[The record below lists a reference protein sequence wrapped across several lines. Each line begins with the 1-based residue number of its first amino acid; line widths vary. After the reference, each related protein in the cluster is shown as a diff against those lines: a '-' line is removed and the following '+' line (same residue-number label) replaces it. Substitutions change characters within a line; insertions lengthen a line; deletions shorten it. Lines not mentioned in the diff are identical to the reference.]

1 MQYRPLGKTSLT
13 VSALG
18 LGCAPMSRTNAPL
31 DDGESAATIRRALEL
46 GVTFF
51 DTSDVYGAGHNETL
65 VGQALKG
72 HRGKVVLA
80 TKWGSI
86 FLPSGERGR
95 DGSPE
100 NAARSC
106 EASLRR
112 LQTDIIDIY
121 YLHRLDPAVP
131 LEESV
136 GGMARLVEAGKVR
149 YLGMSASTPAE
160 LRRAHAVHPITVLES
175 EYSLFV
181 RNAELEVLPLCRQ
194 LGIDYVPY
202 APLWRG
208 VIAGTYYRNQVV
220 HAGDTSGNKERWG
233 ERDAA
238 FLRPV
243 RELAESRQATTAQ
256 IALAW
261 LLAKGPDIHPIP
273 GTRRRRYLEENMQS
287 ADLALTARDVA
298 MLDAAFPIGLAAKA
312 REDA

>member
-1 MQYRPLGKTSLT
+1 MQYRRLGKTPLS

-18 LGCAPMSRTNAPL
+18 LGCAPMSRNNAPI
-31 DDGESAATIRRALEL
+31 DDVESVATIHRALDL

-51 DTSDVYGAGHNETL
+51 DTSDVYGGGHNETI

-72 HRGKVVLA
+72 QRHKVVLA

-95 DGSPE
+95 DGTPA

-112 LQTDIIDIY
+112 LQTDVIDIY

-131 LEESV
+131 LEDSV
-136 GGMARLVEAGKVR
+136 GGMARLVESGKVR
-149 YLGMSASTPAE
+149 YLGMSASSPAE
-160 LRRAHAVHPITVLES
+160 LRRAHGVHPITVLES

-181 RNAELEVLPLCRQ
+181 RDAELEVLPLCRQ

-220 HAGDTSGNKERWG
+220 HAGDKSGNKERWG

-243 RELAESRQATTAQ
+243 RELAARKQATTAQ

-261 LLAKGPDIHPIP
+261 LLAKGEDIHPIP
-273 GTRRRRYLEENMQS
+273 GTRRRSYLEENMKA
-287 ADLALTARDVA
+287 ADIALTPQDVA
-298 MLDAAFPIGLAAKA
+298 TLDAAFPIGLAAKA